1 VLIAEGAWGIVSGVV
16 AVAWPSITALV
27 LLYVVAIWAILS
39 GVAEMIAAVALR
51 REMAGEWALF
61 LVGLLSV
68 IFGIILAV
76 LPGVGLLSLVWLV
89 GLYALAIGVALI
101 GLAFRVRVR

>member
-1 VLIAEGAWGIVSGVV
+1 
-16 AVAWPSITALV
+16 V

-51 REMAGEWALF
+51 REIEGEWALF
-61 LVGLLSV
+61 LVEFLSV
-68 IFGIILAV
+68 ALGVAMAV

-89 GLYALAIGVALI
+89 GLYALAVGGALI
-101 GLAFRVRVR
+101 VLALRVRGLRRHEDRRVA